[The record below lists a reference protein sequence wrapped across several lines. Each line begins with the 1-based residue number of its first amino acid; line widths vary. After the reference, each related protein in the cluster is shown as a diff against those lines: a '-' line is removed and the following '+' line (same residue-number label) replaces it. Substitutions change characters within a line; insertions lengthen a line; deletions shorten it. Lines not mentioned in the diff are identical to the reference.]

1 MFIHPLQ
8 LLLEWKGFRR
18 LYIYAM
24 TENMKYDDNNDDGDG
39 DDNGDDNDDEDD
51 YVRSWPTVG
60 FNISLDA
67 YISIT
72 IIRVYNYT

>member
-24 TENMKYDDNNDDGDG
+24 TENMKYDDVCDD
-39 DDNGDDNDDEDD
+39 DDDD
-51 YVRSWPTVG
+51 VRQTNHQSVK
-60 FNISLDA
+60 
-67 YISIT
+67 
-72 IIRVYNYT
+72 V

>member
-51 YVRSWPTVG
+51 YVRS
-60 FNISLDA
+60 
-67 YISIT
+67 
-72 IIRVYNYT
+72 